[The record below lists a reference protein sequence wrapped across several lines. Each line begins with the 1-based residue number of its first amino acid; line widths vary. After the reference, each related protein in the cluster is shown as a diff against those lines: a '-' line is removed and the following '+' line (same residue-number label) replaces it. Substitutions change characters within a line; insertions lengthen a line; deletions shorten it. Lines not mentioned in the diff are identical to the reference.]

1 MTIKFNKENNMTH
14 PLVDQLRFTRSEW
27 IRGLEGVSERDGAR
41 HFGPMN
47 CISWTVGHLAWHEQR
62 TFLQRPQNTILF
74 PELNEVFAY
83 GAPMSTPSL
92 KEMIQTWQ
100 TVTKAADPYLDSLT
114 TESLLIDLLLNGE
127 SVGQTRGSALRR
139 ITYHY
144 WYHIGEI
151 QATRQLLGHQGL
163 PEYVGDI
170 EIEAPYRPE

>member
-1 MTIKFNKENNMTH
+1 MTH

-27 IRGLEGVSERDGAR
+27 LHGLEGVSEEDGAC

-62 TFLQRPQNTILF
+62 TFLQRPQNLILY
-74 PELNEVFAY
+74 PQLNELFAY
-83 GAPMSTPSL
+83 GAPMNTPSL
-92 KEMIQTWQ
+92 KEMLAIWHA
-100 TVTKAADPYLDSLT
+100 VTKAADSYLDTLT
-114 TESLLIDLLLNGE
+114 TEILLTDLLVNGE
-127 SVGQTRGSALRR
+127 PVGQSRGSALRR

-151 QATRQLLGHQGL
+151 QAIRQMLKHANL

-170 EIEAPYRPE
+170 ETEAPYRPE

>member
-1 MTIKFNKENNMTH
+1 MTH

-27 IRGLEGVSERDGAR
+27 LHGLEGVSEEDGSC

-47 CISWTVGHLAWHEQR
+47 SISWTVGHLAWHEQR
-62 TFLQRPQNTILF
+62 TFLHRPQDIILF
-74 PELNEVFAY
+74 PELNELFAY
-83 GAPMSTPSL
+83 GAPMNTPSL
-92 KEMIQTWQ
+92 KEMLEIWK

-114 TESLLIDLLLNGE
+114 TDILLTDLLLNGE
-127 SVGQTRGSALRR
+127 PVGQSRGSALRR

-151 QATRQLLGHQGL
+151 QAIRQMLNHAGL

-170 EIEAPYRPE
+170 ETEAPYRPE